1 MKVLIVFVAVI
12 QAEVIT
18 VPLLK
23 TGRTACRPWCTKEDS
38 SEGEVKEETKKR
50 EEEIREDTEKREE
63 EIREDTEKREEEIR
77 EDTEKRE
84 EEIRE
89 DVAQTEVEMEERRI
103 TGTEDDKYPVWECER
118 MFGEKSFSEYR
129 RCIKKIMGGAAQHNF
144 VGKSGFIVEED
155 L

>member
-1 MKVLIVFVAVI
+1 MTLFYS
-12 QAEVIT
+12 Q
-18 VPLLK
+18 P
-23 TGRTACRPWCTKEDS
+23 ACRPWCTREDS
-38 SEGEVKEETKKR
+38 SEGEDK
-50 EEEIREDTEKREE
+50 EDTEKKEG
-63 EIREDTEKREEEIR
+63 EIR

-89 DVAQTEVEMEERRI
+89 DVKKTEVKVEERRI
-103 TGTEDDKYPVWECER
+103 SGTEDDKYPVWECER
-118 MFGEKSFSEYR
+118 MFGEKSFSEYG